1 MEHAPE
7 CIAECQAEAALLRL
21 GDDSRRFPRVVRL
34 DLQSLRF
41 DQFLPVLLKHLVL
54 IVSRTCRIT
63 SNSFDG
69 YAFPNHKTRQT
80 RRRFGGR
87 QPLCGIGVTSRIDV
101 TVRPTACK
109 ALSAD
114 SRPEPGPLT
123 STSSVRMPCSDA
135 FLAAS
140 SAATCAAYGVDL
152 RDPLNP
158 IVPADDHAIALP
170 CASVMVIMVLLKD
183 ALTCATPDAIFF
195 FSRRRTRP
203 GAASFAIL
211 VSFADEAKCLR
222 RRSQKFALGFL
233 LAGNRARRTLAR
245 ARVGMR
251 TLAANRQAAAMTK
264 AAVATEVH
272 QPLDVHRNFTAKV

>member
-87 QPLCGIGVTSRIDV
+87 QPLCGIDVTSRIDV

-109 ALSAD
+109 ALSAA

-123 STSSVRMPCSDA
+123 STSSVRIPCSTA
-135 FLAAS
+135 FFAAS

-152 RDPLNP
+152 RDPLKP
-158 IVPADDHAIALP
+158 IIPADDHDTTFP
-170 CASVMVIMVLLKD
+170 CPSVIEMIVLLKV
-183 ALTCATPDAIFF
+183 AATWATPTTTFF
-195 FSRRRTRP
+195 FS
-203 GAASFAIL
+203 F
-211 VSFADEAKCLR
+211 
-222 RRSQKFALGFL
+222 FL
-233 LAGNRARRTLAR
+233 
-245 ARVGMR
+245 
-251 TLAANRQAAAMTK
+251 
-264 AAVATEVH
+264 
-272 QPLDVHRNFTAKV
+272 